1 VASQLST
8 NGDEHGE
15 KTMDVFGIIEKVREQ
30 VAGKNITIEDM
41 GK

>member
-15 KTMDVFGIIEKVREQ
+15 KTMDVFGLIEKVRE
-30 VAGKNITIEDM
+30 
-41 GK
+41 